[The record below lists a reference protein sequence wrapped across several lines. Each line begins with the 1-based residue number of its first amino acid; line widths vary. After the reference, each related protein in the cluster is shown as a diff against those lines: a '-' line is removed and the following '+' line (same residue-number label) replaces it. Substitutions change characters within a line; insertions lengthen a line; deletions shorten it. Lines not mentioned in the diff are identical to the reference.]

1 MNIFT
6 LLQTPPPEAEH
17 IAEKLSPDSLM
28 TKGAE
33 IAEILRNTPPKELVV
48 ELIEQFIRFGIKVLI
63 ALIIYLVGAWLIRKL
78 KKIVARTFTK
88 RGSDATLI
96 SFIESLVSAIMWI
109 ILIIIMVGTLGINT
123 TSLAALLAAGG
134 MAIGMALSGT
144 VQNFAGGLML
154 LAFKPFKAGDYIE
167 AQGFA
172 GTVKEINIISTKLL
186 TIDNREIILPNGAL
200 SNGTINN
207 VTAKDLRRIDMKIGV
222 SYGSEAQAVKEE
234 LLRIMESNEKILDGS
249 LPGSAAPFVALNAL
263 KDSSVEYL
271 IRAWV
276 QTADYWDVYFW
287 LNETIYSELPA
298 HGIPFPFPQVDVHLK
313 QD

>member
-1 MNIFT
+1 MNIFP
-6 LLQTPPPEAEH
+6 LLQTPTPEAEH

-28 TKGAE
+28 TKSAE

>member
-1 MNIFT
+1 MNIFP

-28 TKGAE
+28 KKGAE